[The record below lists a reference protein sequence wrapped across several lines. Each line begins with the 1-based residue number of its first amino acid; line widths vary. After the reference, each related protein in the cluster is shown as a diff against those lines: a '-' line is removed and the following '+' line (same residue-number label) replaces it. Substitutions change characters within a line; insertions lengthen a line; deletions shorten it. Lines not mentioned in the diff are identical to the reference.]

1 MRSAT
6 LVPLVRGCNLPTWLH
21 GRCAP
26 AQQQRPPSQPPHLR
40 GATLEL
46 ARGLSV
52 DMELEW
58 LSLHSNL
65 IGDRGAVALA
75 ESLSEYVRAGQPPPS
90 ANHSTSPS
98 ICIHARSVSTTH
110 HPSHPA
116 LEMLSLWDN
125 DIGDEG
131 VIALARSVQTNQIRE
146 LSLAQNPRITDRG
159 VIFLAKTLKDSKGNL
174 TTLWLHGLPLVSETG
189 RRELAA
195 TLRGDAS
202 HIFTLMDDHAPDDGH
217 PLVRLAH
224 Q

>member
-75 ESLSEYVRAGQPPPS
+75 ESLSD
-90 ANHSTSPS
+90 
-98 ICIHARSVSTTH
+98 
-110 HPSHPA
+110 HPA